1 MNTFVRVGASSRTR
15 AATPT
20 RSPSSAIGVTAH
32 GRFEVDFLDLDSI
45 AIDSDCP
52 MQFLL
57 ADICDDNFASGAL
70 AIDGG
75 PRKPKLVATYNTL
88 IDLYGKAGRL
98 KDALDMFLDM
108 PAHGVMPDKYTFNTL
123 INVFGLAGNTAQA
136 EALFASMLG
145 VSILTQRH
153 TM

>member
-1 MNTFVRVGASSRTR
+1 M
-15 AATPT
+15 
-20 RSPSSAIGVTAH
+20 TAH

-57 ADICDDNFASGAL
+57 SEIYDGNFASDAL

-98 KDALDMFLDM
+98 KDALGMFLDM
-108 PAHGVMPDKYTFNTL
+108 PAHGVMPDKNITKFGSVMVMCN
-123 INVFGLAGNTAQA
+123 NV
-136 EALFASMLG
+136 
-145 VSILTQRH
+145 I
-153 TM
+153 

>member
-57 ADICDDNFASGAL
+57 ADIYDGNFASDAL

-98 KDALDMFLDM
+98 KDALGMFLDM
-108 PAHGVMPDKYTFNTL
+108 PAHGVMPDKNITK
-123 INVFGLAGNTAQA
+123 FG
-136 EALFASMLG
+136 SVMVICMLRLC
-145 VSILTQRH
+145 VDVNF
-153 TM
+153 